1 MKDTF
6 YLYKSGRKDKKLMM
20 RMGEPYN
27 HSHHFGSRDMRDRTL
42 INNKNSKF
50 YQEDDKERKRIIQGY
65 KNRHRT
71 DNIDD
76 VHSPG
81 ALSWYILWG
90 ADTLADGIKEYE
102 KRFKVN
108 VIDKTDIVYKK
119 NMK

>member
-1 MKDTF
+1 MTDTF
-6 YLYKSGRKDKKLMM
+6 YLYKSGRKDKKFAM

-27 HSHHFGSRDMRDRTL
+27 HLHNFGSRGMRDRTL
-42 INNKNSKF
+42 INNKKSRF
-50 YQEDDKERKRIIQGY
+50 YIEDDKERKRIIQGY

-76 VHSPG
+76 VHAPG
-81 ALSWYILWG
+81 ALSWFILWDG
-90 ADTLADGIKEYE
+90 DTLEEGIKAYE